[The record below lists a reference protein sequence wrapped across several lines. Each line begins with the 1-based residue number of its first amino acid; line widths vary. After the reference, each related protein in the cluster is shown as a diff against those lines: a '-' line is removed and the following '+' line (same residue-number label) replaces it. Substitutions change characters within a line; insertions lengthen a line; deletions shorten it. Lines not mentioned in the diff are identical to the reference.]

1 MLVGYA
7 RTSTVD
13 QQAGFE
19 AQIRDLTAL
28 GCEEIFQEQVSSV
41 AERKELGRALQF
53 IRKGDVLIVTKLD
66 RLARSMKH
74 LLEIVE
80 TIKRKGASL
89 RILDMG
95 LDTNS
100 STSELIMHMLGAVAQ
115 WERTRMLERQKE
127 GIAKAKTLGK
137 FKGRKPTARAKA
149 DRIIELHNEGVRATE
164 IAHRLE
170 IGRASVY
177 RVLGEKAA

>member
-19 AQIRDLTAL
+19 AQIRDLKAL

-41 AERKELGRALQF
+41 AERKELERAMQF
-53 IRKGDVLIVTKLD
+53 IRKGDALIVTKLD

-74 LLEIVE
+74 LLEIVDR
-80 TIKRKGASL
+80 IKAKGASI

-127 GIAKAKTLGK
+127 GIAKAKSEGK

-149 DRIIELHNEGVRATE
+149 DRIMELHKEGVKAAE

-177 RVLGEKAA
+177 RVLGAQAA

>member
-1 MLVGYA
+1 M
-7 RTSTVD
+7 
-13 QQAGFE
+13 
-19 AQIRDLTAL
+19 
-28 GCEEIFQEQVSSV
+28 
-41 AERKELGRALQF
+41 QF

-80 TIKRKGASL
+80 RIKVKGASI

-127 GIAKAKTLGK
+127 GIAKAKSEGK

-149 DRIIELHNEGVRATE
+149 DRIMELFREGVKAAE

-177 RVLGEKAA
+177 RVLGAQAA

>member
-7 RTSTVD
+7 RTSTVE
-13 QQAGFE
+13 QAAGYE
-19 AQIRDLTAL
+19 AQIRDLQAL
-28 GCEEIFQEQVSSV
+28 GCEEIFKEQVSSV
-41 AERKELGRALQF
+41 AERKELERALQYV
-53 IRKGDVLIVTKLD
+53 RKGDVLIVTKLD

-74 LLEIVE
+74 LLEIVDV
-80 TIKRKGASL
+80 IKGKGASI

-127 GIAKAKTLGK
+127 GIAKAKTEGK
-137 FKGRKPTARAKA
+137 FKGRKPTARAKSA
-149 DRIIELHNEGVRATE
+149 QIIELHKNGVAAAE

-170 IGRASVY
+170 ICRASVY
-177 RVLGEKAA
+177 NVLNAEAA